1 MRGLTWWLCT
11 HLAPFISWLSLP
23 NGPQGKATC
32 VALPG
37 TLYVAGL
44 VSILQIFYLLH
55 LLRTFSHL
63 TFSLQLS
70 SASSLLSATTKA
82 STSPSMDPL
91 VLRDPFPA
99 AAC

>member
-70 SASSLLSATTKA
+70 SASSA
-82 STSPSMDPL
+82 SV
-91 VLRDPFPA
+91 VLFGSSNGFDLPIDGASRPR
-99 AAC
+99 